1 MGTAAGSNGCDVAI
15 VGGGL
20 AGGLIALALATRC
33 PDLHIRVIEEG
44 AQPGGNHRWSWFAS
58 DLDEAG
64 TRLLAPLTKAE
75 WHAGYEVA
83 FPHGGRVLETDYRS
97 LGSDDFASHLTAVL
111 PAGTLVTGQRA
122 QDVAADGVTMADGA
136 RLPAG
141 AVIDCR
147 GFRPTRHLRGGW
159 QVFMGRTLQLE
170 RPHGLTRP
178 IIMDATVDQ
187 VDGYRFVYV
196 LPMAADAVFI
206 EDTYYQDSPVLDRAL
221 LSGRIDA
228 YAAAHGWTGTMTH
241 EETGVLPVI
250 TGGDFAAW
258 QAEMRVPGVA
268 RAGAGAGLVHP
279 LTSYTL
285 PFAVETAL
293 IVAEAFANKPAL
305 TGTALA
311 DLLEQRGREHWRRT
325 GFYRLLGKML
335 FGAAAPAERYRVF
348 ERFYALKP
356 SLIERFY
363 AGRSTWADRVRVLSG
378 KPPVPVGAAV
388 RALAQDRPPLYL
400 GAQTQRDSA

>member
-1 MGTAAGSNGCDVAI
+1 MSSAPGSNGCDVAI

-33 PDLHIRVIEEG
+33 PQVQVRVIEEG

-58 DLDEAG
+58 DLDVAG
-64 TRLLAPLTKAE
+64 TKLLAPLRKAE
-75 WHAGYEVA
+75 WQAGYEVD
-83 FPHGGRVLETDYRS
+83 FPRFRRVLDTQYRS
-97 LGSDDFASHLTAVL
+97 LSSHDFASHLAQAL
-111 PAGTLVTGQRA
+111 PAGTLVTGRRA
-122 QDVAADGVTMADGA
+122 ETIAADGVMLAGGE

-147 GFRPTRHLRGGW
+147 GFRPTRHLNGGW
-159 QVFMGRTLQLE
+159 QVFLGRHLRVD

-178 IIMDATVDQ
+178 TIMDARVDQ
-187 VDGYRFVYV
+187 TDGYRFVYV
-196 LPMAADAVFI
+196 LPLAADELFI

-221 LSGRIDA
+221 LSGRVDA
-228 YAAAHGWTGTMTH
+228 YSVGHGWTGTVLG

-258 QAEMRVPGVA
+258 QAEARVPGVA
-268 RAGAGAGLVHP
+268 RAGAGAGFVHP

-293 IVAEAFANKPAL
+293 AVAEAFERTPGL
-305 TGTALA
+305 TGAALA
-311 DLLEQRGREHWRRT
+311 DLLERRGREHWRSM
-325 GFYRLLGKML
+325 GFYRLLGTML
-335 FGAAAPAERYRVF
+335 FGAADPAERYRVF

-356 SLIERFY
+356 SLVERFY
-363 AGRSTWADRVRVLSG
+363 AGRSSWADKARVLSG
-378 KPPVPVGAAV
+378 RPPVPVAAAV
-388 RALAQDRPPLYL
+388 RALAGQRPPLYL
-400 GAQTQRDSA
+400 GAQQQRDSA